1 MLRIDIN
8 LLFTIVN
15 LLVLYFLMKKFLFK
29 PVREVLAKRQGEIDE
44 TYKKAEEANKAAAD
58 LKKQYEDS
66 LAGIEAERQKRLDAS
81 NIEASKEYDEI
92 VNNANKK
99 ADKIIQDAKLQ
110 AEKDA
115 EAKQHEM
122 QQQMAVLVAQAAY
135 KIAASKD
142 SSENDEKLYDTF
154 LSENAAD
161 MTENTKEQAKGLIE
175 RQVQKSVIE
184 ETTKIFDVLPE
195 TSSKLSDPTIPLEKR
210 HEVIDS
216 VFPVEVRDVLKLLCD
231 NNRMGDWKQVAEDY
245 FSIRDKAEHEVQ
257 VRLHY
262 VTKPSERQILDIQ
275 KFVKDKYEI
284 DHFSFTMDE
293 DKSLGGGFILE
304 VGNDQYD
311 WSTKG
316 RREQFLR
323 QINATKSSLS
333 SDADILTILQRSVNS
348 FDLKAERK
356 EIGFVE
362 TIGDGIAI
370 MNGLD
375 HAMYGEVI
383 QFDNGV
389 QGMVQNI
396 ERDRI
401 GVILFGDAGDLAEG
415 SRGTRTGRM
424 AGVPVGNAFLGRR
437 VSSTVSRSMNRCRRV
452 FLPSTRCSR
461 SAVDSES

>member
-1 MLRIDIN
+1 
-8 LLFTIVN
+8 
-15 LLVLYFLMKKFLFK
+15 
-29 PVREVLAKRQGEIDE
+29 
-44 TYKKAEEANKAAAD
+44 
-58 LKKQYEDS
+58 
-66 LAGIEAERQKRLDAS
+66 
-81 NIEASKEYDEI
+81 
-92 VNNANKK
+92 
-99 ADKIIQDAKLQ
+99 
-110 AEKDA
+110 
-115 EAKQHEM
+115 
-122 QQQMAVLVAQAAY
+122 
-135 KIAASKD
+135 
-142 SSENDEKLYDTF
+142 
-154 LSENAAD
+154 

-424 AGVPVGNAFLGRR
+424 AGVPVGNAFLGRVVNALGEPIDGKGAISSDDYR
-437 VSSTVSRSMNRCRRV
+437 SIEQPAPGIIDRQPVNEPLQTGILAIDSMFPIGRGQRELIIGDRQSGKTSIALDTILSVFVSMLPSVRRSRRSLHWCRLWRSMA
-452 FLPSTRCSR
+452 P
-461 SAVDSES
+461 